1 VKRIVSLLLCFILAF
16 SICQPAFAAVMTWT
30 GSAGDKSW
38 HTAGNWDPAQ
48 VPVDGDIVTIPD
60 SSIVEY
66 SSGETSVR
74 LNCAGHLT
82 VSGGTLKLGFGN
94 SILTSGKLDGSGDI
108 VTLAHG
114 ELFWNGGSIEGTG
127 NLIVNNGSILT
138 TKASASL
145 DRYLV
150 NNGSLLMTGNLRL
163 TGGAEGIGTFPIQAG
178 QILELSSGSYDLN
191 SLNVN
196 NSGTLRISNTC
207 TFARFNY
214 DFTQQNK
221 GTLEFAIG
229 GPDDFTKLEVAKRAT
244 LYGVLKINILDGYV
258 PQAGDTFE
266 IITYSSRTGK
276 FSSIESNVPEITF
289 EPTYSNTG
297 LTLTVIDEKATVW
310 EVANDTDLE
319 NALNGFRSGDTI
331 ELTSDFTYRK
341 GIVIDGKDIT
351 FDTGGFTLN
360 VYNYTEPSPGVGL
373 EVKNGGN
380 VYLIGSG
387 QLYIRQ
393 IGGTTSYGVKVTGG
407 STATVTN
414 VEATGFQNDVAFGV
428 YADGTGSSI
437 QVLGNVHVMAM
448 SGCGAKTGGHGRIT
462 VDGTITAMNYINI
475 DSTYKDIA
483 SGVLDPDKPGYLKYC
498 NEPETGIVWVK
509 TPSAATPSAPQN
521 FTATPA
527 DGQVT
532 LSWTAPDSDGG
543 AEITR
548 YEVFKDG
555 DDDWTDVGLDTS
567 YTFTGLTNGT
577 EYTFKVRAVNSVGYG
592 AETSV
597 TAIPL
602 TVATEPQNF
611 TATPADGQVTLSWTA
626 PESDGGNAIT
636 CYEVYKDGDDDWTDV
651 GLDTSYTFTGLTN
664 GTEYT
669 FKVRAVNSAGNGAE
683 ASVLAIPRAE
693 QIDECFIA
701 TAAFGSKFEPAV
713 VLLRNFRDGYLL
725 SNNIGRALVEF
736 YYQHSPPIAA
746 YISHSDPLKTLV
758 RTLLIPVIAVVYLIM
773 HPGTG
778 IACLILLSLFLVV
791 RGSRNR
797 KNALRI

>member
-1 VKRIVSLLLCFILAF
+1 
-16 SICQPAFAAVMTWT
+16 MTWT

-475 DSTYKDIA
+475 DAAEIGKNVDVHIPIVGQVKEVLQAINKRLDPVEESSEWHKIIDRWKAKYPLRYGRSGEGRIMPQHVVEKISELTQGEAIITTEVGQNQMWAAHYYKFKNPRSFITSGGLGTMGFGLPAAIGAKIACPHLPVIDIA
-483 SGVLDPDKPGYLKYC
+483 GDGSIQMNIQELGTAIAYQLPVIVCILNNQYLGMVRQWQSLFYGGRFSHTDISVQPDF
-498 NEPETGIVWVK
+498 VK
-509 TPSAATPSAPQN
+509 
-521 FTATPA
+521 
-527 DGQVT
+527 
-532 LSWTAPDSDGG
+532 L
-543 AEITR
+543 AE
-548 YEVFKDG
+548 
-555 DDDWTDVGLDTS
+555 
-567 YTFTGLTNGT
+567 
-577 EYTFKVRAVNSVGYG
+577 AYG
-592 AETSV
+592 AV
-597 TAIPL
+597 GMR
-602 TVATEPQNF
+602 VKDHQDV
-611 TATPADGQVTLSWTA
+611 DG
-626 PESDGGNAIT
+626 
-636 CYEVYKDGDDDWTDV
+636 
-651 GLDTSYTFTGLTN
+651 
-664 GTEYT
+664 
-669 FKVRAVNSAGNGAE
+669 
-683 ASVLAIPRAE
+683 
-693 QIDECFIA
+693 
-701 TAAFGSKFEPAV
+701 
-713 VLLRNFRDGYLL
+713 
-725 SNNIGRALVEF
+725 
-736 YYQHSPPIAA
+736 
-746 YISHSDPLKTLV
+746 
-758 RTLLIPVIAVVYLIM
+758 
-773 HPGTG
+773 
-778 IACLILLSLFLVV
+778 
-791 RGSRNR
+791 
-797 KNALRI
+797 ALREALQESKRPVVIDFWVDRMADVYPMVAPGESLLNMLGEE